1 MEYSNAVGVDKLE
14 TTFNY
19 GAASHGKQA
28 GAAHIDV
35 IWLGI
40 RTHLLNRRQKA
51 SFSTAPSAVRRR
63 RLLPFL
69 SSISVVS
76 IPYAFG

>member
-1 MEYSNAVGVDKLE
+1 MEYSNAVGVDTLG

-19 GAASHGKQA
+19 GSASHRKQA

-35 IWLGI
+35 IWLEI
-40 RTHLLNRRQKA
+40 RTHLLNRRLKA
-51 SFSTAPSAVRRR
+51 SFSTAPGAERRR
-63 RLLPFL
+63 RSLCCL
-69 SSISVVS
+69 SSTNAVS